1 MALVVKIGADMR
13 AFDREMRKLTRDVRT
28 VGGKFQEVGA
38 KMTAAFTAPAIA
50 VATASTKIGMDF
62 EAAMSKVQALS
73 GATGDELAALEQ
85 QARDLGKATV
95 FSASEAA
102 EAMAFLAMAGYDT
115 NQIMSAMP
123 GLLDLAA
130 AGQLELGAAA
140 DITTNI
146 MSGFNL
152 EAEKTGQVA
161 DVLAKAA
168 ASANTSVEQMGDA
181 MSYVGPVAA
190 GAGWSLEET
199 AAAIGVLSNAG
210 IQGQRAGTALRGVIA
225 ALQNPTGQTAKA
237 LKALGLSAD
246 DVNPSV
252 HSLSDILKTLEEA
265 GLDSATAMQ
274 LVGRESGPALI
285 AMMNAGSEGLSQFTT
300 ELENSEGAAKEMAT
314 TMMDNLRGSIEE
326 MKSAFEEVALTI
338 YDRIKPALEVIT
350 DGLRSLAEWF
360 NNLPGPIQN
369 LILAIG
375 AFLAVLGPL
384 FLIIGT
390 GIILFGQLQATLTIL
405 GTSFLG
411 LLGPV
416 ALVVGA
422 ILGIIAVFTL
432 FGDEVKAF
440 WNKYFK
446 PVVDQVISIV
456 VDALK
461 PAFDSAFSAIKTI
474 VKDAFEIIKR
484 LWHEILEPVLRF
496 IIWLVQNFVL
506 PKWQFVFTAL
516 GSVVSDVFKGI
527 KHVWESVLKPILN
540 GIISFINGVFSG
552 NWRKAWQ
559 GIVDIFRGVF
569 NGIVAIAKAPIN
581 AIITGINAFI
591 RGLNKI
597 KIPDWVPGVGGK
609 GINIPTIP
617 HLAAGGTI
625 FGSGVAIVG
634 EAGPELLQKSGSTVK
649 VTPLSSGEKARGI
662 GSALVEDKSK
672 LGIDRALF
680 NRFIQALENSKRPV
694 IVVEGDP
701 EWIRAYVNEQN
712 AIDDTVLK
720 F

>member
-1 MALVVKIGADMR
+1 
-13 AFDREMRKLTRDVRT
+13 
-28 VGGKFQEVGA
+28 
-38 KMTAAFTAPAIA
+38 
-50 VATASTKIGMDF
+50 MDF

-461 PAFDSAFSAIKTI
+461 PAFDSAFS
-474 VKDAFEIIKR
+474 E
-484 LWHEILEPVLRF
+484 
-496 IIWLVQNFVL
+496 
-506 PKWQFVFTAL
+506 
-516 GSVVSDVFKGI
+516 
-527 KHVWESVLKPILN
+527 
-540 GIISFINGVFSG
+540 ISFI
-552 NWRKAWQ
+552 
-559 GIVDIFRGVF
+559 
-569 NGIVAIAKAPIN
+569 
-581 AIITGINAFI
+581 
-591 RGLNKI
+591 
-597 KIPDWVPGVGGK
+597 
-609 GINIPTIP
+609 
-617 HLAAGGTI
+617 
-625 FGSGVAIVG
+625 
-634 EAGPELLQKSGSTVK
+634 
-649 VTPLSSGEKARGI
+649 
-662 GSALVEDKSK
+662 
-672 LGIDRALF
+672 
-680 NRFIQALENSKRPV
+680 
-694 IVVEGDP
+694 
-701 EWIRAYVNEQN
+701 
-712 AIDDTVLK
+712 
-720 F
+720 

>member
-1 MALVVKIGADMR
+1 MR
-13 AFDREMRKLTRDVRT
+13 NFDREMRKLTRDVRT

-102 EAMAFLAMAGYDT
+102 EGMAFLAMAGYDT

-199 AAAIGVLSNAG
+199 AAAIGILSNAG

-300 ELENSEGAAKEMAT
+300 ELENSEGAAQQMAT
-314 TMMDNLRGSIEE
+314 TMMDNLKGSFEE
-326 MKSAFEEVALTI
+326 MKGAFEEIGLTI
-338 YDRIKPALEVIT
+338 YDRLKPGLEAVAN
-350 DGLRSLAEWF
+350 GLTRIADWF
-360 NNLPGPIQN
+360 NNLPAPIQN
-369 LILAIG
+369 LILALV

-384 FLIIGT
+384 LLAVGT
-390 GIILFGQLQATLTIL
+390 GIILFGQIKAALTVL
-405 GTSFLG
+405 GTSFIG
-411 LLGPV
+411 ILGPIG
-416 ALVVGA
+416 LVIGA
-422 ILGIIAVFTL
+422 IVGIIAIFTL
-432 FGDEVKAF
+432 FGDEIKAF

-496 IIWLVQNFVL
+496 IVWLVQNFVL

-516 GSVVSDVFKGI
+516 GSVVSDVFKRI

-559 GIVDIFRGVF
+559 GIVDILKGVF
-569 NGIVAIAKAPIN
+569 NGIVASVKAPIN

-591 RGLNKI
+591 RGVNKI

-617 HLAAGGTI
+617 HLATGGTI

-649 VTPLSSGEKARGI
+649 VTPLSEQEKREGISGAINTRRQSERPIILNIDGKTFARII
-662 GSALVEDKSK
+662 GPYVDVVSGTTLKLV
-672 LGIDRALF
+672 DRGLT
-680 NRFIQALENSKRPV
+680 P
-694 IVVEGDP
+694 
-701 EWIRAYVNEQN
+701 
-712 AIDDTVLK
+712 
-720 F
+720 

>member
-50 VATASTKIGMDF
+50 VATASIKIGMDF

-73 GATGDELAALEQ
+73 GATGDELAALEK
-85 QARDLGKATV
+85 QARELGKTTV

-102 EAMAFLAMAGYDT
+102 EGMAFLAMAGYDT

-285 AMMNAGSEGLSQFTT
+285 AMMNVGSEGLSQFTT

-360 NNLPGPIQN
+360 NNLPEPIQN

-446 PVVDQVISIV
+446 PVVDQIISIV
-456 VDALK
+456 VDALE

-474 VKDAFEIIKR
+474 VKDAFEIIER
-484 LWHEILEPVLRF
+484 LWHEILEPVLKF

-506 PKWQFVFTAL
+506 PKWRFVFTAI

-527 KHVWESVLKPILN
+527 KHVWENVLKPILN
-540 GIISFINGVFSG
+540 GIISFVNGVFSG

-559 GIVDIFRGVF
+559 GIVDIFSGVF

-617 HLAAGGTI
+617 HLAKGGTI

-649 VTPLSSGEKARGI
+649 VTPLSAQERNEGFSGVLNSRSQTERPIILNIDGKTFAEIVGPYI
-662 GSALVEDKSK
+662 DVVSGKNVKLVERG
-672 LGIDRALF
+672 LT
-680 NRFIQALENSKRPV
+680 P
-694 IVVEGDP
+694 
-701 EWIRAYVNEQN
+701 
-712 AIDDTVLK
+712 
-720 F
+720 